1 MRKIS
6 SDSDNNDENESDSD
20 ARIEDPVS
28 TVNYGPWF
36 TVVDPNTLSISRL
49 SDFTT
54 SCGPVDFIYDLK
66 SYYYFKKFLIKEE
79 CYILNVIVEETNRYA
94 DECHKVE

>member
-6 SDSDNNDENESDSD
+6 SDSDYNDENESDSK
-20 ARIEDPVS
+20 ARVEDPVF

-49 SDFTT
+49 TDFTA
-54 SCGPVDFIYDLK
+54 SCGPVDFNYDLK
-66 SYYYFKKFLIKEE
+66 SYYFFKKFLIKEE
-79 CYILNVIVEETNRYA
+79 CCILNVILEETNRYV
-94 DECHKVE
+94 DECLKVE